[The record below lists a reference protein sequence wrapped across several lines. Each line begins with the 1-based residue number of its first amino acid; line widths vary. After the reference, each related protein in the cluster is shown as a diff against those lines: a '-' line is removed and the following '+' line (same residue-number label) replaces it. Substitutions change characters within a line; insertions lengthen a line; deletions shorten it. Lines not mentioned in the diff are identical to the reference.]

1 METVR
6 EKKAVTTIG
15 DTNSAQ
21 FQGSD
26 VKIMLF
32 GTFILQKDIN
42 KQEEDKEKNTPH

>member
-1 METVR
+1 METV
-6 EKKAVTTIG
+6 KKTAFTTIG

-26 VKIMLF
+26 VKMMLF

-42 KQEEDKEKNTPH
+42 KQEEDKEKYTPY